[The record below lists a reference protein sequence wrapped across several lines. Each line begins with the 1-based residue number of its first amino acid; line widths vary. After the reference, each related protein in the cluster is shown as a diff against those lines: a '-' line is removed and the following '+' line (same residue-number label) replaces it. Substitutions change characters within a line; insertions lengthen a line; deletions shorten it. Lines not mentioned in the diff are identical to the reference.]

1 MHAYRDAIR
10 RTAGAY
16 VLYPGTPGRD
26 RAFEEYHEI
35 LPSLGAFAI
44 RPAHDGSASGLDFL
58 ARFIDAI
65 LEHLASRLTARERV
79 TYHIAQAYRPEA
91 CITRTGPSIVL
102 PERDHFCSSDRAV
115 PAAEHQILIASYNSA
130 EQLEWIKEKRKV
142 IVSLGDQPG
151 ARRIWP
157 FLAAVRH
164 VLLHM
169 HGVRIEPGLW
179 ELKSPGFEIYTS
191 VEVKENFKYPL
202 SPGNVYAVFDL
213 APSLDWSNVTW
224 DRGILMVELKKFL
237 SSQYLMFIRNIDD
250 VWACTET
257 LPLAHLMRASQ
268 RNS

>member
-1 MHAYRDAIR
+1 
-10 RTAGAY
+10 
-16 VLYPGTPGRD
+16 
-26 RAFEEYHEI
+26 
-35 LPSLGAFAI
+35 
-44 RPAHDGSASGLDFL
+44 
-58 ARFIDAI
+58 
-65 LEHLASRLTARERV
+65 LASRLTARERV
-79 TYHIAQAYRPEA
+79 TYHIAHAYRPEA

-115 PAAEHQILIASYNSA
+115 PAAEHQVLIASYNSA

-151 ARRIWP
+151 ARRIRP

-169 HGVRIEPGLW
+169 DGVRIEPGLW
-179 ELKSPGFEIYTS
+179 QLKNPGFEIYTS

-202 SPGNVYAVFDL
+202 SPSNQVYAVFDA
-213 APSLDWSNVTW
+213 APSLDWSHVTW
-224 DRGILMVELKKFL
+224 NRGILLAELKKSL
-237 SSQYLMFIRNIDD
+237 SIRNIDD